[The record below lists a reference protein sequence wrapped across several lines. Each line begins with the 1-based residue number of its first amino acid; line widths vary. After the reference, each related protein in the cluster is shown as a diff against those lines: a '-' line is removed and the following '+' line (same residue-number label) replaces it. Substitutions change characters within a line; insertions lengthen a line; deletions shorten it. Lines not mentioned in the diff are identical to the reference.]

1 MKNKLTQIL
10 YSLAKMVII
19 LSALSYVI
27 SIIYFWI
34 SPYQQCMKD
43 FVSEPGFL
51 TDQEYCSATYP
62 SEAAKIKKLN
72 QFLLSE

>member
-1 MKNKLTQIL
+1 MENKLTQIL
-10 YSLAKMVII
+10 YSLTKMFII
-19 LSALSYVI
+19 LSALLYVI

-34 SPYQQCMKD
+34 SPYQQCMKN
-43 FVSEPGFL
+43 FLPEAGFL
-51 TDQEYCSATYP
+51 TDQEYCSAKYP

>member
-10 YSLAKMVII
+10 YSLAKIFII
-19 LSALSYVI
+19 LLALSYVI

-62 SEAAKIKKLN
+62 SEAAKIEKLN